1 MHIEFVDQTLRD
13 GQQSHWG
20 MRMRAY
26 EAADALPHLARTGFR
41 VVDLTGAGMFTVL
54 LREYADDPW
63 ATTDFLVD
71 GLRGNELRS
80 GLRTISVIGFA
91 HTPECIIDL
100 WAQTLIKHGVTSFW
114 LYDCLFDLP
123 TMRRLSDVITAAG
136 GTAVPAVMYGL
147 TSVHDD
153 AFFAAKAKE
162 MASWPGTET
171 LYVEDAAGV
180 LKPERAATLLPAI
193 RAATG
198 DIPLELHCHA
208 TTGLAQ
214 HNYVEGMKAGFSWL
228 HTATRPLANG
238 VSLPSTESMATVVES
253 LGHTHSLDAARFAP
267 VAENFARAATA
278 EGRPLGTVAEYD
290 PRVYDHQVPGGMMGT
305 LRNQLATHGMAD
317 RLPQVLAEIP
327 RVRHELG
334 EPIMATPFSQFVGI
348 QAVLNV
354 VTGDR
359 YSMVPD
365 EVVHY
370 VLGHYGP
377 LAAPV
382 DPDVR
387 DRVLSS
393 PRARQLVTWERPAP
407 SLADVRRRYSP
418 GTTDE
423 ELLLRFMTSDEE
435 VDRMQ
440 AAGPVRTDPRW
451 ASSNVVS
458 EVQNLIAERPG
469 LTSVSVSRP
478 GLSVGLHRRST

>member
-1 MHIEFVDQTLRD
+1 MHIDFVDQTLRD

-26 EAADALPHLARTGFR
+26 EAAEALPHIARTGFR

-63 ATTDFLVD
+63 ATTDFLVH
-71 GLRGNELRS
+71 GLAGNELRS

-123 TMRRLSDVITAAG
+123 TMRRLSEVITAAG
-136 GTAVPAVMYGL
+136 GTAVPAIMYGL

-153 AFFAAKAKE
+153 AFFADRAKE
-162 MASWPGTET
+162 MASWPGTQSI
-171 LYVEDAAGV
+171 YVEDAAGV

-198 DIPLELHCHA
+198 QIPLELHCHA
-208 TTGLAQ
+208 TTGLAP
-214 HNYVEGMKAGFSWL
+214 HNYIEGIKAGFTWL
-228 HTATRPLANG
+228 HTASRPMANG
-238 VSLPSTESMATVVES
+238 VSLPATENMTAIVEAM
-253 LGHTHSLDAARFAP
+253 GHTHSLDTSRFAP
-267 VAENFARAATA
+267 VSDNFLRAAEA
-278 EGRPLGTVAEYD
+278 AGREPGQVAEYD
-290 PRVYDHQVPGGMMGT
+290 PRVYNHQVPGGMMGT
-305 LRNQLATHGMAD
+305 LRNQLGTHGMTD
-317 RLPQVLAEIP
+317 RLPQVLEEIP
-327 RVRHELG
+327 QVRRELG

-377 LAAPV
+377 LAAAV
-382 DPDVR
+382 DPHVA

-393 PRARQLVTWERPAP
+393 PRAKQLEKWERPAP
-407 SLADVRRRYSP
+407 SLAEVRKRFPAGIS
-418 GTTDE
+418 DE

-435 VDRMQ
+435 VDRML
-440 AAGPVRTDPRW
+440 AAGPIRTDPRR
-451 ASSNVVS
+451 AASNVVS
-458 EVQNLIAERPG
+458 ELEGLIAERTT
-469 LTSVSVSRP
+469 LTSLSVTRP
-478 GLSVGLHRRST
+478 GLQVTLRRSPS

>member
-26 EAADALPHLARTGFR
+26 EAAEALPDIARTGFR

-63 ATTDFLVD
+63 ATTDFLVQ

-100 WAQTLIKHGVTSFW
+100 WAKTLIKHGVRSFW

-153 AFFAAKAKE
+153 AFFAAKARE
-162 MASWPGTET
+162 MASWPGTKS

-180 LKPERAATLLPAI
+180 LTPERAATLLPAI

-214 HNYVEGMKAGFSWL
+214 HNYIEGMKAGFTWL

-238 VSLPSTESMATVVES
+238 VSLPSTEGMVTVVEA
-253 LGHTHSLDAARFAP
+253 LGHTHSLDTARFAP
-267 VAENFARAATA
+267 VAANFARAAQA
-278 EGRPLGTVAEYD
+278 AGRPLGEVAEYD

-317 RLPQVLAEIP
+317 RLPQVLEEIP
-327 RVRHELG
+327 LVRRELG

-370 VLGHYGP
+370 VLQHYGP
-377 LAAPV
+377 LAAPIA
-382 DPDVR
+382 PDVA
-387 DRVLSS
+387 DRVLSG
-393 PRARQLVTWERPAP
+393 PRAQQLAGWERPNP
-407 SLADVRRRYSP
+407 SIAEVRKRYSP
-418 GTTDE
+418 GMSDE

-440 AAGPVRTDPRW
+440 AAGPLRTDPRW
-451 ASSNVVS
+451 AASSIVG
-458 EVQNLIAERPG
+458 ELEDLIADRTN
-469 LTSVSVSRP
+469 LTSISVSRP
-478 GLSVGLHRRST
+478 GLQVRLNRRR

>member
-26 EAADALPHLARTGFR
+26 EAAEALPHLARTGFR
-41 VVDLTGAGMFTVL
+41 VIDLTGAGHFTVL

-63 ATTDFLVD
+63 ATTDFLVE
-71 GLRGNELRS
+71 GLPGNELRS

-91 HTPECIIDL
+91 HAPECIIDL
-100 WAQTLIKHGVTSFW
+100 WARTLIKHGVTSFW

-123 TMRRLSDVITAAG
+123 HMRRLSDVVTAAG

-153 AFFAAKAKE
+153 AFFAAKARE
-162 MASWPGTET
+162 MASWPGTHT

-180 LKPERAATLLPAI
+180 LEPGRAATLLPAI

-198 DIPLELHCHA
+198 DIPLELHCHS

-214 HNYVEGMKAGFSWL
+214 HNYIEGIKAGFSWL
-228 HTATRPLANG
+228 HTASRPLANG
-238 VSLPSTESMATVVES
+238 VSLPSTEGMVPIVEA
-253 LGHTHSLDAARFAP
+253 LGHTHSLDTSRFAP
-267 VAENFARAATA
+267 VAENFVRAANA

-317 RLPQVLAEIP
+317 RLPQVLEEIP
-327 RVRHELG
+327 RVRRELG

-348 QAVLNV
+348 QAVLDV

-393 PRARQLVTWERPAP
+393 PRARQLAGWERPDP
-407 SLADVRRRYSP
+407 SLAEVRRRFAP
-418 GTTDE
+418 GTSDE
-423 ELLLRFMTSDEE
+423 ELLLRYLTSDEE
-435 VDRMQ
+435 VDRMR
-440 AAGPVRTDPRW
+440 AAGPIRTDPRW
-451 ASSNVVS
+451 AASTVVS
-458 EVQNLIAERPG
+458 ELEGLIAERPG

-478 GLSVGLHRRST
+478 GLRVELSRRTR